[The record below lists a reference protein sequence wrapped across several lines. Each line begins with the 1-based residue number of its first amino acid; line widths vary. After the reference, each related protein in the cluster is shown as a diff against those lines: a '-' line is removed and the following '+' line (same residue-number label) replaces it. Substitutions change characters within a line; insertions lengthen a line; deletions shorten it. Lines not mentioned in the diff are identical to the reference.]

1 MKFPGWLFPA
11 GGIALSVNVALLG
24 MGLFLSHEEIEQKQ
38 DIEAIQQVNLLQEMT
53 ADEPEQEQVAEPEK
67 PQEEPEPEMS
77 PELFEADIAPELA
90 AIGAAAGAGVAINLG
105 GATQGMSKDD
115 FVFENYELDQAPRP
129 VVKTPPVYPYKARQD
144 GIEGVV
150 QVKILVREDGSVGE
164 VLIVDSKATS
174 GPKDVFDDAVLASV
188 PRWRFEP
195 GKIAGKPVTSWV
207 ITALHFKLNS

>member
-1 MKFPGWLFPA
+1 MRLPGWLLPA
-11 GGIALSVNVALLG
+11 GGIALSVNVGLLG

-38 DIEAIQQVNLLQEMT
+38 DIETVQQINLLAEM
-53 ADEPEQEQVAEPEK
+53 AAEEPEQEQVAEPEK
-67 PQEEPEPEMS
+67 PQEEPRPEVA

-105 GATQGMSKDD
+105 GATGGMSKSD
-115 FVFENYELDQAPRP
+115 FVFESYELDQSPRP

-144 GIEGVV
+144 GVEGVV
-150 QVKILVREDGSVGE
+150 QVKILVREDGTVGE

-174 GPKDVFDDAVLASV
+174 GAKDVFDDAVLAAV

-195 GKIAGKPVTSWV
+195 GRIAGKTVTSWV